1 MTSNDGPLVL
11 GVRHGE
17 VHNPEGVIYAGLPDY
32 GLSDFGHR
40 QARELAEFLRDLPVV
55 ALYSSP
61 LERAMETAETL
72 SAAVEVDVVPDDR
85 LYEWRHWQQWAGMT
99 WEELRTQGRE
109 AWEAYRADPA
119 SVTAGESLAELGD
132 RMTSWLDEVLE
143 RHDGGVVVGVA
154 HLEPLRTALL
164 RRTGRPAKDLFDVR
178 VGLCECVR
186 LHPDPD
192 PTPGPPSNLV
202 EAGSG

>member
-1 MTSNDGPLVL
+1 MSDDGPTVL

-17 VHNPEGVIYAGLPDY
+17 VHNPEGVIYAGLPGY
-32 GLSDFGHR
+32 GLSDAGRR
-40 QARELAEFLRDLPVV
+40 QAKDLAGALRGLPVT

-61 LERAMETAETL
+61 LERAMETAEILGEATG
-72 SAAVEVDVVPDDR
+72 AEIVPDER

-99 WEELRTQGRE
+99 WEELRTEGRE
-109 AWEAYRADPA
+109 AWEAYQADPA
-119 SVTAGESLAELGD
+119 SVTSGESIAELGD

-143 RHDGGVVVGVA
+143 RHDRGIVVGVA
-154 HLEPLRTALL
+154 HLEPLRTILL
-164 RRTGRPAKDLFDVR
+164 RRTGRPATDLFDVR

-192 PTPGPPSNLV
+192 PTPATPGELL
-202 EAGSG
+202 GGG

>member
-1 MTSNDGPLVL
+1 MSTGREPMIL

-17 VHNPEGVIYAGLPDY
+17 VHNPEGIIYAGLPGY
-32 GLSDFGHR
+32 GLSEVGRR
-40 QARELAEFLRDLPVV
+40 QAEDLAERLRGLPVA

-61 LERAMETAETL
+61 LERAMETAEVL
-72 SAAVEVDVVPDDR
+72 AEAVGADVVPDDR

-99 WEELRTQGRE
+99 WEELRTKGRE

-132 RMTSWLDEVLE
+132 RMTSWMDEALE

-154 HLEPLRTALL
+154 HLEPLRTILL
-164 RRTGRPAKDLFDVR
+164 RRTGRPAIDLFDVR

-192 PTPGPPSNLV
+192 PTPAPPGELL
-202 EAGSG
+202 GGG